1 MRLTMSLLLFC
12 CIACTQC
19 GAAAAADTGGTDLT
33 ITVVTDPDQLS
44 EKVNTIKLPG
54 GADDAAESSSGE
66 DKKSE
71 RAKQKDNTADEVDN
85 DAEGLRRDKD
95 DDAGGGERA
104 KGPTEDSKQDAKG
117 EQQDRTS
124 SDGATSG

>member
-1 MRLTMSLLLFC
+1 MRLTMSLLLFG
-12 CIACTQC
+12 CIACTQW

-44 EKVNTIKLPG
+44 EKVNTIKLPD

-71 RAKQKDNTADEVDN
+71 QAKPKDNTAGKADN
-85 DAEGLRRDKD
+85 DAEGPRRDK